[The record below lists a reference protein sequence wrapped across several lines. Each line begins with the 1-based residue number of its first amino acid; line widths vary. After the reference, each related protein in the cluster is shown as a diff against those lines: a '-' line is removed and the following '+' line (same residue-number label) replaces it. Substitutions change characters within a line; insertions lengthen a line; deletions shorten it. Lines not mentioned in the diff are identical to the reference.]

1 MQSYELK
8 LSDGKVEVIEKGA
21 GQEVP
26 YSIRQ
31 VGIYLVVNTNAGLT
45 LLWDKK
51 TSIFLRLGPEF
62 KVGPR
67 TAGLPC
73 S

>member
-1 MQSYELK
+1 M
-8 LSDGKVEVIEKGA
+8 EVIEKGA

-62 KVGPR
+62 KVGPC
-67 TAGLPC
+67 TAGRPR